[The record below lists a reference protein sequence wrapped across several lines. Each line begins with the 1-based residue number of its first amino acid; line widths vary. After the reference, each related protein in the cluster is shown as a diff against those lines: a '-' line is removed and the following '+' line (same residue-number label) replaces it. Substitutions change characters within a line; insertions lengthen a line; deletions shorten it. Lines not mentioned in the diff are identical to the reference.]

1 MRKILSIWALFLCA
15 TACVYPYTPELDEAP
30 EGVLAVDAN
39 ISIGDVSSVRVSSLR
54 SVWPSDNVV
63 FPDLRGVQV
72 WVEDET
78 GETYPGAPDPAYFG
92 YYDFIYFPGN
102 ALYTIATENAPA
114 DRRYRLCIKTPD
126 ARYASDWTEVEA
138 PPVIKNID
146 FTADDMA
153 VSVNVSVDGGAAAT
167 GYFLLSYDETW
178 EFHADYIP
186 RYAVTVMGA
195 RVSIQQSSPDY
206 SRYWCWKSSNNNQIY
221 PVDYTAMSQAG
232 VTSWPLTRFSRRDNR
247 NHKRYCVTV
256 KARNVSKETFRFLKN
271 LETNTGYGDNLF
283 TPTPGELP
291 SNLHCESDPERTV
304 LGYVL
309 FSQTTS
315 KRAWLDSRYGQ
326 QAPLSTLLYPE
337 QDQFREFYESG
348 FLPLEELL
356 PEQIQE
362 GMGPYGWG
370 GKYCYDCTA
379 VGGTQQKPTFWDDEE

>member
-1 MRKILSIWALFLCA
+1 MKKSLSLLALFLCA
-15 TACVYPYTPELDEAP
+15 TACIYPYTPELEEAP

-39 ISIGDVSSVRVSSLR
+39 ISIGDVSSVRVSTLR
-54 SVWPSDNVV
+54 SVWPSDNA
-63 FPDLRGVQV
+63 FYPDLSGVQV

-78 GETYPGAPDPAYFG
+78 GVTYPGVPDPAYFG
-92 YYDFIYFPGN
+92 YYDFIFPGN

-126 ARYASDWTEVEA
+126 AQYASDWSDIAA
-138 PPVIKNID
+138 PPVIKKID
-146 FTADDMA
+146 FTADDVA
-153 VSVNVSVDGGAAAT
+153 VSVNVSVDGGASAT

-178 EFHADYIP
+178 EFHADYVP
-186 RYAVTVMGA
+186 RFAVTVRGS
-195 RVSIQQSSPDY
+195 RVNIEETYPDY